1 MAKKSSISKAERAY
15 KALTSEPPVTSYP
28 FTDNRVMIVD
38 WASLAYHMFYSIGS
52 DKNRQKY
59 GLMSSEGEIELWR
72 TKMVTR
78 LMDYV
83 ALFNPRHIVFA
94 LEGKAAWRK
103 KYVERYYDEHAVIYW
118 NKSEYYVQA
127 DNYLYMVQKATV
139 GEGYAITKL
148 KASDRL
154 KLGELSH
161 KALGQMPQKQHDM
174 FWSLKLPK
182 GQPVLPS
189 YKGHRA
195 SKPWTFFTDKK
206 VWAEYREQF
215 ARELAPLFRARA
227 IQCLHAEGDDIIYAT
242 AKCYSVQSDDV
253 IVITGDSDMAQLK
266 FSNVKIFN
274 HRTDTFAVKEDPEKY
289 LDLKVLTGD
298 SSDNVNGMA
307 FVNPKDGSFAEKRNT
322 QLSDGGAADLLA
334 NCPNVYEAAKKYGWD
349 DQYMRN
355 RTLIDL
361 SRVPPDV
368 IQEIEMQMDLTR
380 EPDFVAGFELL
391 EFWNIPDRIQSTYR
405 IMQTTGFFA
414 LNNVNST
421 AVLDVAAYNR
431 QKAEAM
437 HPEPELVDSVVT
449 ADNIGMDDDIDV
461 DF

>member
-1 MAKKSSISKAERAY
+1 MAKKSNRAAKAF

-28 FTDNRVMIVD
+28 YNNNRVMIVD
-38 WASLAYHMFYSIGS
+38 WASLSYHMFYSIGS
-52 DKNRQKY
+52 DKNRAKY

-72 TKMVTR
+72 TKMVTK

-83 ALFNPRHIVFA
+83 ALFNPKHIIFA

-118 NKSEYYVQA
+118 NSSEYYVQA

-139 GEGYAITKL
+139 GDGYAITKL

-161 KALGQMPQKQHDM
+161 KLLGKMPQKQHDM
-174 FWSLKLPK
+174 FWKLKLPK

-215 ARELAPLFRARA
+215 AQELAPLFRARA
-227 IQCLHAEGDDIIYAT
+227 IQCLHAEGDDIIYAA
-242 AKCYSVQSDDV
+242 AKQLAVESDDV
-253 IVITGDSDMAQLK
+253 IVITKDSDMTQIK
-266 FSNVKIFN
+266 YSNVKIFN
-274 HRTDTFAVKEDPEKY
+274 HQTDTFSTQDDPEKY
-289 LDLKVLTGD
+289 LDLKVLMGD
-298 SSDNVNGMA
+298 SSDNINGMA

-322 QLSDGGAADLLA
+322 QLSDVGAADLLA

-368 IQEIEMQMDLTR
+368 TQEIDMQMDLMR

-391 EFWNIPDRIQSTYR
+391 DFWHIPERIQSTYR
-405 IMQTTGFFA
+405 IMQTSGFFA
-414 LNNVNST
+414 LNNVNT
-421 AVLDVAAYNR
+421 TNVLDIDAYNK
-431 QKAEAM
+431 QKVEAA
-437 HPEPELVDSVVT
+437 HVPLEVVDSVAT
-449 ADNIGMDDDIDV
+449 AENFGVEDELDV
-461 DF
+461 NF